1 MFARFALQARVL
13 ILLLSTFSSSAQ
25 AAPFSKDA
33 WFEVRSPNFIV
44 ISNGAAKQAR
54 EIAKQF
60 ERFRGIFHDSFP
72 KLRVDIG
79 KPLVIFALKDEQ
91 SMRMLLPAYWEV
103 KGNKHPAGIY
113 VRGLEKDFIT
123 LRMDMHGENPYYIIY
138 HEYIHA
144 ILDSNFRGLPIWLEE
159 GIAEFFSNS
168 TIYDDRVE
176 IGQVSPYQIEILQ
189 KNRLIPVDDLLKVD
203 SKSPYYNENDRATV
217 FYAESCAIVHYL
229 LLDSKARDQQ
239 LLQTFLDTWDAG
251 GNQVDMVRK
260 AFGNLN
266 TFARAMQ
273 NYARH
278 RRLYV
283 AAVKASQKQ
292 ENYSSRDVPPA
303 ESSVLR
309 GELYLYTDRPNEAR
323 AALDE
328 ALRADPN
335 SALVHEGL
343 GLLAFRQQKF
353 SVADA
358 EFARAVE
365 LNSSSY
371 IAYFFGARAQLGL
384 ANSDSGNGTR
394 EIADLKK
401 AIDLNP
407 QFAPA
412 YATLASLYSLNP
424 ITYNDAVE
432 AGHKAM
438 QLEPGNLSLAVSFG
452 YALVN
457 MGKTRE
463 ARTLTSQIA
472 AAARTP
478 SDREM
483 VKKLD
488 DRVAKGE
495 EFELQKAEYSG
506 SVAQVRGE
514 RQTGGESAAD
524 SKTAL
529 SDPAATLTKP
539 AHTLTL
545 VQPGATPKAG
555 SASLK
560 IDLRQQDG
568 SVFRGMATVRVK
580 LEYEDYEL
588 VGVRGAV
595 AGEYVFMDAKP
606 GRYIVEVSA
615 PGYLAIRTSS
625 ELEER
630 RQRTLFMMMKPRV
643 LTETEGR
650 VVQPVVQHETK
661 EVIGVDTDPPSPAVK
676 VATALRKERD
686 YWSPHELEEVVPP
699 VDTSVACPVAEI
711 LQSTGQ
717 RMKEFVGT
725 LEKFTATE
733 TVEHYAIDPTGS
745 REQRQTRKF
754 AYVVAVTQ
762 VNDSRFMIEEFRDG
776 STSSDQFPARL
787 ATLGLP
793 AIDLLFHPMLAGD
806 FEFFCEGLGQWEG
819 REVWQMHFAQRKDKP
834 VRIRSYTVNGTAYPV
849 FLEGR
854 VWIEPGSSE
863 VIHLE
868 TELAVPV
875 TKIELTLEH
884 LAIDYG
890 PVKFQSSREQ
900 IWLPQVAELHVERHK
915 KRYYRRHTFADFRLF
930 NVETAHN
937 LGAPSGSYTITNMS
951 DTDVTG
957 DLNIVS
963 SRDVLSKT
971 VTVRVTVPSHKSV
984 VKVVGPG
991 KDIDLAPE
999 SVQSATFLHNGTDSS
1014 VRVDANLPK
1023 ETTVDVIPVG
1033 PIVPQS

>member
-1 MFARFALQARVL
+1 MFARLALQARVI
-13 ILLLSTFSSSAQ
+13 ILLLSAFSSSAQ
-25 AAPFSKDA
+25 AASSSKDA

-44 ISNGAAKQAR
+44 ISNGPAKQAR

-123 LRMDMHGENPYYIIY
+123 LRMDMHGENPYYVIY

-260 AFGNLN
+260 TFGNLN

-292 ENYSSRDVPPA
+292 ENYSSRDLPPA

-323 AALDE
+323 DALDE

-343 GLLAFRQQKF
+343 GLLAFKQQKF
-353 SVADA
+353 SIADA

-365 LNSSSY
+365 LNSASY

-384 ANSDSGNGTR
+384 ANSDNDTR
-394 EIADLKK
+394 EISDLKK

-424 ITYNDAVE
+424 ITYDDAVE

-495 EFELQKAEYSG
+495 EFALQNAEYSG
-506 SVAQVRGE
+506 SVAQAREE
-514 RQTGGESAAD
+514 RQTSGESAAD
-524 SKTAL
+524 SKTAP
-529 SDPAATLTKP
+529 SDPAETLTKP
-539 AHTLTL
+539 ADTLTL
-545 VQPGATPKAG
+545 VQPGATPTAG

-568 SVFRGMATVRVK
+568 SVFRGTATVRVK
-580 LEYEDYEL
+580 LEYEDYEV
-588 VGVRGAV
+588 VGARVAV

-661 EVIGVDTDPPSPAVK
+661 EVIGVDTDPPSVAVK
-676 VATALRKERD
+676 AAAIRKERD

-699 VDTSVACPVAEI
+699 VDKSVACPVAEI

-733 TVEHYAIDPTGS
+733 MVEHYAIDPTGS

-754 AYVVAVTQ
+754 AYVVAVTL

-834 VRIRSYTVNGTAYPV
+834 VRIRSYAVNGTAYPV

-875 TKIELTLEH
+875 PKIELTLEH

-915 KRYYRRHTFADFRLF
+915 KRYYRRHTFTDFRLF

-957 DLNIVS
+957 DLNIIS
-963 SRDVLSKT
+963 SKDVLSKT

-991 KDIDLAPE
+991 KDIDFAPE

-1023 ETTVDVIPVG
+1023 ETTVDVIPLG